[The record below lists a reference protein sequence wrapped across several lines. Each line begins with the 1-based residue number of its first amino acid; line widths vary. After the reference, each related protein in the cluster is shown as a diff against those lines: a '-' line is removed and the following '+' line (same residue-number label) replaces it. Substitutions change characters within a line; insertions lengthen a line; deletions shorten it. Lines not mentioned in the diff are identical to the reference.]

1 MGNVLNRETLVVL
14 YSVNTPDYDPI
25 YWVINPDLT
34 ILETVPM
41 HYLKLIGDTLTEMTP
56 EEKAVVDAAQLLA
69 EKNRVIP
76 LICQKRENK
85 IDTGQVEYP
94 QGSGK
99 YLSISDE
106 DQSRWLGWNAI
117 GGKWNALGMSFPF
130 RVHSRDGSTYVDIT
144 KAQDFT
150 AVVEAIWVQITT
162 MFTEA
167 ETVIQNVRAATTLQG
182 VADASSAYL
191 ASYSRKEVVE

>member
-1 MGNVLNRETLVVL
+1 MGNVLNRATLEIL
-14 YSVNTPDYDPI
+14 YSVNTPDYDPT

-34 ILETVPM
+34 ILETVPI
-41 HYLKLIGDTLTEMTP
+41 YYVKLIGDILTEMTP
-56 EEKAVVDAAQLLA
+56 EEKAAVDAARLLA
-69 EKNRVIP
+69 EQNRVIP

-94 QGSGK
+94 ASSGQ

-117 GGKWNALGMSFPF
+117 GGKWSALGMSYPF
-130 RVHSRDGSTYVDIT
+130 RVHSRDGSTYTDIT
-144 KAQDFT
+144 RAQDFT
-150 AVVEAIWVQITT
+150 SVVEAIWVQITT
-162 MFTEA
+162 LFMEA
-167 ETVIQNVRAATTLQG
+167 ETVIQNVRAATTIQG

-191 ASYSRKEVVE
+191 AS